1 MTGFRKSILPAAT
14 WPLGEMKLDEVRRP
28 GVEEPLLVSPWF
40 LNGDALYA
48 AMKPTTVL
56 QMIAAVDI
64 GKYGA
69 LAFTDARLKN
79 RELDIAGV
87 R

>member
-56 QMIAAVDI
+56 QMIAAVPTRPRRCWP
-64 GKYGA
+64 GSWSGSPA
-69 LAFTDARLKN
+69 
-79 RELDIAGV
+79 
-87 R
+87 